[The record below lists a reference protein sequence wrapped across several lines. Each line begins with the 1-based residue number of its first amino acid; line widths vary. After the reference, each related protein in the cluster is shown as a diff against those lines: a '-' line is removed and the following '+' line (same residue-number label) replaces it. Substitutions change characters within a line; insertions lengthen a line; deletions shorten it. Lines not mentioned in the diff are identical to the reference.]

1 MAFPASIADALAG
14 LIVFVGLVYGLKE
27 FFDLYFERQEMKARL
42 DMMKKIE
49 AHAMINEAKEESKQ
63 K

>member
-1 MAFPASIADALAG
+1 MDILAG
-14 LIVFVGLVYGLKE
+14 LIVVFGLLFGIKE

-42 DMMKKIE
+42 DMIKKIE
-49 AHAMINEAKEESKQ
+49 AHTLINEAKEESKH

>member
-1 MAFPASIADALAG
+1 MAFPGDVAYALVGAV
-14 LIVFVGLVYGLKE
+14 VFFGMLYSLKE

-49 AHAMINEAKEESKQ
+49 AHALINEAKQEADK